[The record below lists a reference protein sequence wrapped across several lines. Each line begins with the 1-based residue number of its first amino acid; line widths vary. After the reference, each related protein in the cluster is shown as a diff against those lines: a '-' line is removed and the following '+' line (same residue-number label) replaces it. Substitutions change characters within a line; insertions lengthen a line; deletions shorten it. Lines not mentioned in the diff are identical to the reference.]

1 MPDQTQSTVRTVKIV
16 YWEEEGTWLG
26 YLQDYPDYR
35 TQGDSLDDLHDHL
48 RDLYTEVTSGA
59 LPGLGKVAELAVG

>member
-16 YWEEEGTWLG
+16 HWEQEGAWLG
-26 YLQDYPDYR
+26 YLQDYPDYW

-48 RDLYTEVTSGA
+48 RDLYTEVTRGA
-59 LPGLGKVAELAVG
+59 TPGLRKVAELSVT

>member
-1 MPDQTQSTVRTVKIV
+1 MPDQTQSSVHTIKIV
-16 YWEEEGTWLG
+16 YWEEEGAWPG

-59 LPGLGKVAELAVG
+59 LPGLRKVAELAVG